1 MSVVLELTMFQ
12 RILLRRQ
19 GAVSLAVAL
28 LFTASTEPRPF
39 GMLSPMRERARAEI

>member
-19 GAVSLAVAL
+19 GAVSLAL
-28 LFTASTEPRPF
+28 LFTVSTEPRPL